1 MTLSTYL
8 PVVDILRGDAADQ
21 GVTGVTVRQQRTN
34 GEQDLGDGQGRAPLV
49 LQDVQADHALAVHIA
64 MVDPCPELDLGW
76 LEGVIC
82 REVDVE
88 EEHAALVHRARGPK
102 DGGYPLIEVV
112 PLGPSAAVGRRV
124 QRDGAQLLLNPLGG
138 SGECLGHLGGA
149 FLLF

>member
-1 MTLSTYL
+1 MKLSTYL

-21 GVTGVTVRQQRTN
+21 GVTGVTVRQQRAD

-49 LQDVQADHALAVHIA
+49 LQDVQANHALAVHIA
-64 MVDPCPELDLGW
+64 VVDPCPELDLGR

-88 EEHAALVHRARGPK
+88 EEHAALVHRARGAE
-102 DGGYPLIEVV
+102 DGGHPLVEVV
-112 PLGPSAAVGRRV
+112 SLGPSAAVWRRI
-124 QRDGAQLLLNPLGG
+124 QRDGAKLLLNPFGG
-138 SGECLGHLGGA
+138 SGECLGHLRGT